1 MPSFI
6 NVGYV
11 RQILGRRGVF
21 LASPIREQP
30 RKGPSWIGLSQQIC
44 QCAHLFLCNP
54 QLCPKYL
61 SSKIA
66 VCWIY
71 ESSVHASFTP
81 HKVHYHNHHSAVTF
95 CITVCISVITFL
107 KMYLKIVFFALL
119 VFLGLFLSSHLHML
133 QLSTKHKLDIKDIK
147 IHPDTFKK
155 ILII

>member
-6 NVGYV
+6 NVGNV

-54 QLCPKYL
+54 QLCHKNL

-81 HKVHYHNHHSAVTF
+81 HKVHYHNHHSTCYILHHCLHQCNYIPQNIPQDCIFCPACFFGSFPIKSFTHVT
-95 CITVCISVITFL
+95 
-107 KMYLKIVFFALL
+107 
-119 VFLGLFLSSHLHML
+119 
-133 QLSTKHKLDIKDIK
+133 
-147 IHPDTFKK
+147 
-155 ILII
+155 IIN